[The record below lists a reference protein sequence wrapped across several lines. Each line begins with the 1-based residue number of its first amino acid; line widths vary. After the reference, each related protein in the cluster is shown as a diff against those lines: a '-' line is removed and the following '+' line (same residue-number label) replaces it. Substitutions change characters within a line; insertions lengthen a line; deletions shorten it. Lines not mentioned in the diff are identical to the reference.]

1 MKRVL
6 NEQGGAL
13 LIVFFILILFMIL
26 GVSLSSFIVHGGKQ
40 RAFADDE
47 IQGKMLADTG
57 LAYFKQYLE
66 KKMNDEDSPIKS
78 SGQKDSTAVDTFIL
92 DKVNEV
98 ASEITL
104 ENEKGPYKKYTL
116 PGVNQGGFALG
127 YKKEKIEENGI
138 IPYVNDPKEPSQPYV
153 RKITLYVLGLPAR
166 TINETEKARR
176 VLLTSTV
183 YINTVPAPFHYA
195 VSTPGELRLFGGTNI
210 IGNVAAGSILVSTD
224 YRYLDNNT
232 WKTGNRDDSNELDG
246 LREPLRNQPYIE
258 GTVFLSEEGT
268 VSKLANVK
276 NVEPSASDTFP
287 DKTTISLLNRTS
299 LKSQGIFT
307 PKVLPTDSSKTEL
320 SAPKEKPYI
329 PGYEPPLI
337 ERKTK
342 EEKEEKADDIS
353 LFVKERIGDPD
364 SPVYVG
370 AATAGFEAASEPL
383 SFEQG
388 EEDGFKNVASKVN
401 SLSSDILVIRSQTKD
416 PLSNNAPIPLTVRL
430 TGDILKN
437 KVKQLYI
444 GPSEQTNP
452 NHYPNVKTTVEM
464 GHLGA
469 FKDGADGKPFAFEG
483 TIYIK
488 GNLDIVG
495 DINIKGTIY
504 VDGDVVIREI
514 ENVGNENLAIVAS
527 GKISLTARNT
537 KQSTDS
543 TEDYLTKWAGN
554 ADDGFRP
561 LSAFLYS
568 EQSLEIYS
576 VNSFNRIYGGIATG
590 REESYL
596 EFNTKR
602 ERTAR
607 IHESDDPN
615 SNYLASR
622 FTIQFNRKI
631 FEKEMYG
638 LPPGDTFFL
647 DIYDIEYHQP
657 SQVPQTVEFAS

>member
-1 MKRVL
+1 
-6 NEQGGAL
+6 
-13 LIVFFILILFMIL
+13 
-26 GVSLSSFIVHGGKQ
+26 VHSGKQ

-57 LAYFKQYLE
+57 LTYFKQYLE

-78 SGQKDSTAVDTFIL
+78 GGQKDSTAVDTFIL

-116 PGVNQGGFALG
+116 PGEHQGGFALG
-127 YKKEKIEENGI
+127 YKKEKIENGI
-138 IPYVNDPKEPSQPYV
+138 IPYVNDPKKPSQPYV

-276 NVEPSASDTFP
+276 NVEPSASDNFP

-299 LKSQGIFT
+299 LKSQEIFT
-307 PKVLPTDSSKTEL
+307 PKALPTDSSKTEL

-342 EEKEEKADDIS
+342 AASLKLDKGSGAADPPFTDDIS
-353 LFVKERIGDPD
+353 LFVKERLGNPA

-388 EEDGFKNVASKVN
+388 EEDGFKNVASEVN
-401 SLSSDILVIRSQTKD
+401 LLSSDKLVIRSQTKD

-444 GPSEQTNP
+444 GPSEQTNSDD
-452 NHYPNVKTTVEM
+452 YPDVKTTVEM

-469 FKDGADGKPFAFEG
+469 FKDGEAGEPFTFEG

-514 ENVGNENLAIVAS
+514 ENVGDENLAIVAS
-527 GKISLTARNT
+527 GKINLTARNT

-543 TEDYLTKWAGN
+543 TEDYLTKWTGN
-554 ADDGFRP
+554 ADDGFQP

-576 VNSFNRIYGGIATG
+576 VNSFNRIYGGIAAK
-590 REESYL
+590 SYL

-607 IHESDDPN
+607 IHESDDDN

-638 LPPGDTFFL
+638 LPPGDEFFL

-657 SQVPQTVEFAS
+657 SQVPQTVEFDS